1 MQYTG
6 DAGTT
11 RMDKDIE
18 EVWMQGKD
26 LLASPCGQCV
36 RVTESIKRA
45 FLLQEAF
52 PDGRLLGKCPC
63 LKLHESH

>member
-52 PDGRLLGKCPC
+52 PDG
-63 LKLHESH
+63 